1 MGTPYRYS
9 AWQPVDINDTV
20 ARAKPVYYGNLF
32 AATALAGSG
41 KSVVELVSE
50 EFFSAY
56 GVFGGGGV
64 DGEAELESVVVVNLR
79 MHNATE
85 TAPRG
90 EVEVALPSEMAGRRV
105 GVRRL
110 KGRGADVVD
119 GITWAGRTV
128 DVQGKLVGDEEVEA
142 VCGRVWVEDSE
153 AVLITA
159 LD

>member
-9 AWQPVDINDTV
+9 AWQPVDLNDTV

-41 KSVVELVSE
+41 KSVAELVSE

-56 GVFGGGGV
+56 GVLGGG
-64 DGEAELESVVVVNLR
+64 GEAELESIVVVNLR

-85 TAPRG
+85 TAERG
-90 EVEVALPSEMAGRRV
+90 SVEVVLPSQMVGRRV

-110 KGRGADVVD
+110 KGRGADVADV
-119 GITWAGRTV
+119 ITWAGKTV
-128 DVQGKLVGDEEVEA
+128 DAQGKLVGDEVVEEVA
-142 VCGRVWVEDSE
+142 GGRVWVEDSE
-153 AVLITA
+153 AVILA
-159 LD
+159 GLG

>member
-9 AWQPVDINDTV
+9 AWQPVGINDTV

-41 KSVVELVSE
+41 KSVVSLVSE

-56 GVFGGGGV
+56 GVF

-79 MHNATE
+79 MYNATE
-85 TAPRG
+85 TAERG
-90 EVEVALPSEMAGRRV
+90 SVEVALPSQMAGRRV

-110 KGRGADVVD
+110 KGRGADVAD
-119 GITWAGRTV
+119 GITWAGKTV
-128 DVQGKLVGDEEVEA
+128 DAQGKLVGDEVVEEVA
-142 VCGRVWVEDSE
+142 GGRVWVEDSE
-153 AVLITA
+153 AVIIA
-159 LD
+159 GMG